1 MRAQDLSAVWKMC
14 TKCGPKIV
22 ACLRDPQC
30 KAALDCLQGCAS
42 NDQVCLQFGS
52 RDHLGPVQVYV
63 GCLQSRLMPK
73 ASDQVDQL

>member
-42 NDQVCLQFGS
+42 NDQVC
-52 RDHLGPVQVYV
+52 
-63 GCLQSRLMPK
+63 
-73 ASDQVDQL
+73 

>member
-1 MRAQDLSAVWKMC
+1 MKSMRAQDLSAVWKMC

-42 NDQVCLQFGS
+42 NDQVC
-52 RDHLGPVQVYV
+52 
-63 GCLQSRLMPK
+63 
-73 ASDQVDQL
+73 